1 MLNPNLRFLIER
13 FKKGYRYCILRG
25 GTGSGKTWSVL
36 QFLVS
41 LCFSGKYEIN
51 IVGCSYPHLK
61 NGAYR
66 DLKKILEAWK
76 VPYLESKSTFSLKI
90 KESIIKFISA
100 DKPERFRGLRRDILY
115 VNEANL
121 IDAEKFKELAVRTH
135 RFIIADFNPSSRF
148 YIIDYFNEMGLNYAD
163 YEIVTTYK
171 DNPHLPEEV
180 KKEIESRINTP
191 WYRVFGAGEWGA
203 DGESVLYNYTIDD
216 VDETLVSWL
225 GVGLDIGYNV
235 SPTAAVLIG
244 KYKEKV
250 FVKELFYEVCNIE
263 DFVNFAKDY
272 KQYRF
277 IVDAA
282 ATDEIYILRKAG
294 IKAFESTKKRLVLS
308 YDILNSV
315 PLIIDRK
322 SKNLI
327 NEVTSLR
334 WADKTKGKTEGS
346 DHLID
351 AIRYAFHYFVK

>member
-1 MLNPNLRFLIER
+1 MNPNLAFLIER
-13 FKKGYRYCILRG
+13 FTRSDRYAILRG

-41 LCFSGKYEIN
+41 LCFTNKYEIN

-66 DLKKILEAWK
+66 DIKKILEMWK
-76 VPYLESKSTFSLKI
+76 VPYLESKSTFSIKI
-90 KESIIKFISA
+90 KDSIIKFISA

-115 VNEANL
+115 VNEGNL
-121 IDAEKFKELAVRTH
+121 ITKDKFMELAVRTH
-135 RFIIADFNPSSRF
+135 KFIIVDFNPSSRF
-148 YIIDYFNEMGLNYAD
+148 YIIDYFNEMALNYAD

-171 DNPHLPEEV
+171 DNPNLPLEV
-180 KKEIESRINTP
+180 KKEIEARINTP

-203 DGESVLYNYTIDD
+203 DGESVLYNYSIQGID
-216 VDETLVSWL
+216 ENLVTWL
-225 GVGLDIGYNV
+225 GVGVDIGYNV
-235 SPTAAVLIG
+235 SPTAAVLLG

-250 FVKELFYEVCNIE
+250 VVKEIFYEVCNID
-263 DFVNFAKDY
+263 DFLGFAKQY

-282 ATDEIYILRKAG
+282 AKDEIYLMRKAG
-294 IKAFESTKKRLVLS
+294 IKAWESNKKRLVLS

-315 PLIIDRK
+315 PILVDK
-322 SKNLI
+322 SSKNLI
-327 NEVTSLR
+327 NEITSLR
-334 WADKTKGKTEGS
+334 WADKTKGKTEGD

-351 AIRYAFHYFVK
+351 ALRYAFHYFVK